1 MEEMLPKNLKC
12 GNIRTKGWEHMR
24 ILIGQPIHEKGLV
37 QLENDIKVNKGIDI
51 ILYPEGY
58 ISSEKVLEDAC
69 KIAKESKVM
78 IITSYRKD
86 NKDMA
91 VIISNTG
98 DKVLERHKT
107 LPEEDVELNTPLC
120 INYNG
125 INIGYLLCMEILKGM
140 RDLKNK
146 AVDINFIAHPIG
158 VGMFSDEQ
166 FEQWVNEAKNIAKT
180 YNTIIMGTSHADGS
194 YRNCGISI
202 PISYCINSDGEPI
215 YISKSDIRTRIVNL
229 DTKEFE
235 VKKENC

>member
-1 MEEMLPKNLKC
+1 
-12 GNIRTKGWEHMR
+12 MR
-24 ILIGQPIHEKGLV
+24 VLIGQPIHEKGIT
-37 QLENDIKVNKGIDI
+37 QLENDIKVNEGMDI

-58 ISSEKVLEDAC
+58 LSSEKVLEDAC
-69 KIAKESKVM
+69 KIAKETNVI

-86 NKDMA
+86 NKDRA

-98 DKVLERHKT
+98 ERIMERGKT
-107 LPEEDVELNTPLC
+107 LSDEKEELNIPLFVSS
-120 INYNG
+120 NG

-140 RDLKNK
+140 RDLKNVG
-146 AVDINFIAHPIG
+146 VDINFIAHPIG

-180 YNTIIMGTSHADGS
+180 YKTIIIGTSHADGS

-235 VKKENC
+235 VL